1 MSTPWKRTAVIGLV
15 GGTAL
20 VAFAGNAAAVVPSE
34 QSLHDAPDSVE
45 KGTEVALTGTLTGL
59 RDRPVSDQRVALE
72 RRAADGGWQA
82 VDTATTGDDGT
93 VTFRRTPQRTA
104 EWRLTY
110 DGSTF
115 LDPSTS
121 PSQRVE
127 VRLPPPPPPPPKPAP
142 PEQSAKPT
150 GRQIVN
156 VAASHAGKPYAYGAT
171 GPQRFDCSG
180 FAQFVHRQVGI
191 RLPRTSGAQHR
202 AVRPVA
208 NHAKVPGDLVF
219 FHEGGS
225 VYHVGIYAG
234 GNHVWAA
241 PESGDVVRKQR
252 IWTNA
257 YYTGRAW

>member
-1 MSTPWKRTAVIGLV
+1 MSTPWKRTTVIGLV

-34 QSLHDAPDSVE
+34 QSLHDVPNTVE
-45 KGTEVALTGTLTGL
+45 KGTRVTLSGTLTGL
-59 RDRPVSDQRVALE
+59 RDRPVSGEQVALE
-72 RRAADGGWQA
+72 RRAADGRWQA
-82 VDTATTGDDGT
+82 VDTTTTGDDGNA
-93 VTFRRTPQRTA
+93 TFHRTPDRTA

-115 LDPSTS
+115 LDPAASS
-121 PSQRVE
+121 PQRVE
-127 VRLPPPPPPPPKPAP
+127 VRLPPPPPPAPERPTKPI
-142 PEQSAKPT
+142 
-150 GRQIVN
+150 GRQLVD
-156 VAASHAGKPYAYGAT
+156 VAAAQAGKPYAYGAA

-180 FAQFVHRQVGI
+180 FAQFVHGQVGI
-191 RLPRTSGAQHR
+191 RLPRTSSEQHR
-202 AVRPVA
+202 AVRAVA

-241 PESGDVVRKQR
+241 PESGDVIRKQR
-252 IWTNA
+252 IWTDA